1 MMTQHTDRDLRAA
14 GRISAINI
22 AYRAIPIAF
31 CSACGRTNVRMT
43 RIIGRS
49 DDMLIIR
56 GINVFPSQVESVILE
71 MPEFEPVYMLVVDR
85 INSLD
90 TLQVQVEV
98 RKDYFSD
105 ELGAMLQLRKRL
117 ADKLKS
123 VLSISADIRLME
135 PNSIPRSE
143 GKSMRVID
151 KRQLK

>member
-1 MMTQHTDRDLRAA
+1 M
-14 GRISAINI
+14 
-22 AYRAIPIAF
+22 
-31 CSACGRTNVRMT
+31 
-43 RIIGRS
+43 
-49 DDMLIIR
+49 
-56 GINVFPSQVESVILE
+56 
-71 MPEFEPVYMLVVDR
+71 
-85 INSLD
+85 
-90 TLQVQVEV
+90 QVEV

-151 KRQLK
+151 KRQFK

>member
-1 MMTQHTDRDLRAA
+1 MTSLI
-14 GRISAINI
+14 GEK
-22 AYRAIPIAF
+22 
-31 CSACGRTNVRMT
+31 CECGRTNVRMT

-56 GINVFPSQVESVILE
+56 GINIFPSQVESVILG

-85 INSLD
+85 VNNLD

-98 RKDYFSD
+98 RRDYFSD

-123 VLSISADIRLME
+123 VLSISADVRLME

-143 GKSMRVID
+143 GKSVRVID
-151 KRQLK
+151 KRHLK